1 MMTQDDSTILVV
13 GATGTI
19 GGAALRALLS
29 QGARVR
35 ALVRSP
41 ARMQGMKGV
50 EIMAG
55 DLADPDAVTRA
66 LQGIQ
71 VALYVSPHE
80 QSEEHLAETFITQ
93 CEKQA
98 VRLVFVGVHVDAPTR
113 LGRAVRRLLFGRMAP
128 SYKAKFRISERA
140 RTSSTRPIV
149 LMPTNFFDN
158 DLIFSQ
164 ELCRGQFIQPFN
176 HPINRVAARDVGE
189 AAARACLD
197 PSLPSG
203 AYPVVGPVSLD
214 GPACAAVW
222 SEALGAHVRYL
233 VDDALFRDAVMRSCS
248 GKKVTDFLSSY
259 QAIRNFKL
267 PTSQS
272 DLART
277 TALLGRAPTPYAEYV
292 REVVAEWR
300 APLAARAS

>member
-80 QSEEHLAETFITQ
+80 QSEEHLAETF
-93 CEKQA
+93 
-98 VRLVFVGVHVDAPTR
+98 
-113 LGRAVRRLLFGRMAP
+113 
-128 SYKAKFRISERA
+128 
-140 RTSSTRPIV
+140 
-149 LMPTNFFDN
+149 
-158 DLIFSQ
+158 
-164 ELCRGQFIQPFN
+164 
-176 HPINRVAARDVGE
+176 
-189 AAARACLD
+189 
-197 PSLPSG
+197 
-203 AYPVVGPVSLD
+203 
-214 GPACAAVW
+214 
-222 SEALGAHVRYL
+222 
-233 VDDALFRDAVMRSCS
+233 
-248 GKKVTDFLSSY
+248 
-259 QAIRNFKL
+259 
-267 PTSQS
+267 
-272 DLART
+272 
-277 TALLGRAPTPYAEYV
+277 
-292 REVVAEWR
+292 
-300 APLAARAS
+300 

>member
-1 MMTQDDSTILVV
+1 
-13 GATGTI
+13 
-19 GGAALRALLS
+19 
-29 QGARVR
+29 
-35 ALVRSP
+35 
-41 ARMQGMKGV
+41 
-50 EIMAG
+50 
-55 DLADPDAVTRA
+55 
-66 LQGIQ
+66 
-71 VALYVSPHE
+71 
-80 QSEEHLAETFITQ
+80 
-93 CEKQA
+93 
-98 VRLVFVGVHVDAPTR
+98 
-113 LGRAVRRLLFGRMAP
+113 
-128 SYKAKFRISERA
+128 SERA

-277 TALLGRAPTPYAEYV
+277 TALLGHAPTPYAEYV